1 MTPTLL
7 LTVTL
12 VVGEV
17 IDVSLTPALTVVTSR
32 SVGEFVDFG
41 LDLFLVG
48 AAVVSDF
55 RRLEGHEALDADL
68 QVDRHVANKCFV
80 KT

>member
-1 MTPTLL
+1 M
-7 LTVTL
+7 
-12 VVGEV
+12 
-17 IDVSLTPALTVVTSR
+17 TVVTSR